1 MRKEEKILVAI
12 GGIATLVL
20 GFIVIP
26 KLIKSCTNHLY
37 KIHLLNSNY
46 DDEFGPEI
54 IYVQDLDE
62 ED

>member
-12 GGIATLVL
+12 SCIATIIL
-20 GFIVIP
+20 GFMVIP
-26 KLIKSCTNHLY
+26 RLIRSCTHHLY
-37 KIHLLNSNY
+37 KLYLLNADK